1 MNKDLQI
8 AKKTVHTE
16 IQALKKLSSSFSRSS
31 QFSKAV
37 NLISRIKGKCL
48 VIGVGKSYLVGLK
61 VSATLSSL
69 GTPSVAFSAGND
81 LGHGGLGFLSKDDIL
96 LVFSVSGES
105 SELDSVL
112 RHAHR
117 FNIKVIGVSC
127 KSSSM
132 LLKHSTI
139 KILLPKVTEAGFS
152 LAPTAS
158 STMFVCF
165 GDALAITLSKRK
177 KFTNKKFV
185 SIHPSGSLAT
195 ALIQVRE
202 IMAINKDIPLI
213 ASNKTMKA
221 AIAEMNK
228 KKLGIVCVKDKNS
241 IMLLTDGDIRRHS
254 NNLYNKKIISIAT
267 KNPRWIADTDTA
279 LSAINAMNA
288 IGITSL
294 LVTRKKDIKK
304 KIKKLV
310 GVVHLHTALS
320 RGIK

>member
-105 SELDSVL
+105 SELNSVL

-165 GDALAITLSKRK
+165 GDALAIALSKRK

-279 LSAINAMNA
+279 LSAINTMNA

>member
-105 SELDSVL
+105 SELNSVL

-165 GDALAITLSKRK
+165 GDALAIALSKRK

-185 SIHPSGSLAT
+185 LIHPSGSLAT

-279 LSAINAMNA
+279 LSAINSMNA